1 MAIDGGRGVEA
12 RKSNQN
18 CTDLDGVYVK
28 SIVQV
33 KGSLPIGQIFLIAQN
48 IQKRK
53 A

>member
-28 SIVQV
+28 SVGLRQHLVLNAIKWEV
-33 KGSLPIGQIFLIAQN
+33 
-48 IQKRK
+48 IQG
-53 A
+53 